1 MDDLLH
7 SKSNMSSLTTVSSTG
22 RKSEAQSECSTSS
35 IDSCLEDEKPV
46 HSKLIIT
53 LCIVHSNSMFSKIYS
68 FGLRI
73 DTYYN

>member
-1 MDDLLH
+1 MDNLLH

-46 HSKLIIT
+46 HSKLIT
-53 LCIVHSNSMFSKIYS
+53 LCIIHSNSMFSKIYS

-73 DTYYN
+73 DIYYN